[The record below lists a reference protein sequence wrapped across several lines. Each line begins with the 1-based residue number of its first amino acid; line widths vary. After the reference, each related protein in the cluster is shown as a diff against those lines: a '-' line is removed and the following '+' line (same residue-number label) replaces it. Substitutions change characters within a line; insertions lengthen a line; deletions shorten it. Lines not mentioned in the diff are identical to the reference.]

1 MNRRYNRKRSSES
14 IKMNSDLK
22 IVNVTSKLQSVITC
36 LNNEPLIQRQ
46 LVGIESKCGNF
57 ISAFKAV
64 LRNEGGNL
72 NREKQIL
79 LATRSIET
87 LAIEKPLKSLHE
99 IGKATNKLKGQI
111 GDVEVEVGNT
121 LEDCRSRVRTKQN
134 ELSSKK
140 NDIEKTKEVI
150 SLLENEKKSLERDK
164 DDLLQNANAKEEEA
178 RQLRNKAEGNKIV
191 GASAGI
197 AGGLFGVALAP
208 FTAGG
213 SLVALAAGVA
223 TMALLLA
230 NAADL
235 ESDARIKRDL
245 ASQKENEA
253 KRVSQTIRDRERDCR
268 NKEQEVRNIEN
279 EINRLTNE
287 QRKLSEVSNLLSNFV
302 GSIMR
307 LQLVFQNAEVTFR
320 DTLQQTKVLEVFDKE
335 CTKEKELLDM
345 ANSLLD
351 KTKDRWN
358 TMENEL
364 VQQGLALK
372 AGDSRLT
379 IL

>member
-1 MNRRYNRKRSSES
+1 MKPKLNLHGNYETTFFFKFFFFCSGELRCINALHHTLRKLQIGRYNRKRSSES

-150 SLLENEKKSLERDK
+150 SLLENEKK
-164 DDLLQNANAKEEEA
+164 
-178 RQLRNKAEGNKIV
+178 
-191 GASAGI
+191 
-197 AGGLFGVALAP
+197 
-208 FTAGG
+208 
-213 SLVALAAGVA
+213 
-223 TMALLLA
+223 
-230 NAADL
+230 
-235 ESDARIKRDL
+235 
-245 ASQKENEA
+245 ENEA

-287 QRKLSEVSNLLSNFV
+287 QRKLSE
-302 GSIMR
+302 
-307 LQLVFQNAEVTFR
+307 NAEVTFR